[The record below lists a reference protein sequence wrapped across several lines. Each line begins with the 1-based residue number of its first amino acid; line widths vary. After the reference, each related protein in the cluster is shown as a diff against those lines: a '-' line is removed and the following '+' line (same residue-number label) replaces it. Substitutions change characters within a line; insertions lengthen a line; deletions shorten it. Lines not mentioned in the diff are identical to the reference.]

1 MLKFLLSEKII
12 NKIVDKITSE
22 VNLSLNTISN
32 EQDRK
37 FDLVLE
43 HLEKLRFELSSLDQ
57 RLTQKEMRDKMDYG
71 QTQYKI
77 SYLQNEINEKKPKQV
92 KRKSLDKS
100 H

>member
-1 MLKFLLSEKII
+1 MMFKFLMKDKII
-12 NKIVDKITSE
+12 NTIVEKITSE
-22 VNLSLNTISN
+22 VQVSMNAINKN
-32 EQDRK
+32 QDEK
-37 FDLVLE
+37 FELVLE

-77 SYLQNEINEKKPKQV
+77 SSLQNEIKESKPRRKKPAE
-92 KRKSLDKS
+92 SS

>member
-1 MLKFLLSEKII
+1 MLKFLLKDKII
-12 NKIVDKITSE
+12 NTIVEKITSE
-22 VNLSLNTISN
+22 VNTSLKTMSN

-37 FDLVLE
+37 FDLVIE

-77 SYLQNEINEKKPKQV
+77 SALQNELKERRPKPK
-92 KRKSLDKS
+92 KDLEKS